1 MYMYIHISW
10 PSMYICLINTYVSL
24 IIPFFYSTTLI
35 IYYMLLLTYKC
46 KIPNLILF
54 CIHVNN
60 RVYLFPL
67 AYNKY
72 FSLTVFTVS
81 DTFFL

>member
-1 MYMYIHISW
+1 
-10 PSMYICLINTYVSL
+10 
-24 IIPFFYSTTLI
+24 
-35 IYYMLLLTYKC
+35 MLLLTYKC
-46 KIPNLILF
+46 KIPNLILL

-81 DTFFL
+81 DTFFFVIKIIQLHIRVYNEIIL